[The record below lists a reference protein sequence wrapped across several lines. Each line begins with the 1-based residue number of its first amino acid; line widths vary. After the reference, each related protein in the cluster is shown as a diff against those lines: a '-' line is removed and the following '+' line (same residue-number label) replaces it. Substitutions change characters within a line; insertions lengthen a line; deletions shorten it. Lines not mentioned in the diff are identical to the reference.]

1 MTAGTALAPD
11 ALQGQSVRSGAMA
24 NTLKKIEE
32 LQVVIEMARSA
43 AGKGDTASAAR
54 VIQEMHIQTGILL
67 HELRKPTAPS
77 AKIYDLAA
85 ERCART

>member
-1 MTAGTALAPD
+1 
-11 ALQGQSVRSGAMA
+11 MA

-32 LQVVIEMARSA
+32 LRAVIELARRA
-43 AGKGDTASAAR
+43 AGEGDTASAAR

-67 HELRKPTAPS
+67 CEMRKPTMPS

-85 ERCART
+85 ERCARG

>member
-1 MTAGTALAPD
+1 
-11 ALQGQSVRSGAMA
+11 MA
-24 NTLKKIEE
+24 NTLKKIDE
-32 LQVVIEMARSA
+32 LQAVIELARHA

-67 HELRKPTAPS
+67 HELRRPTMPS

-85 ERCART
+85 ERFARA